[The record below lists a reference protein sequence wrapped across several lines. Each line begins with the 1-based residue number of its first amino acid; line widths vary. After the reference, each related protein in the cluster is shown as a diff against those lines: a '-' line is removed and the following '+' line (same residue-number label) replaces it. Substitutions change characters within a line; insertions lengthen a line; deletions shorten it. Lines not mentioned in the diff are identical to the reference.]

1 MRDQKRQHQYHVAYM
16 NMAIAVAQLSH
27 AERKKVGCILV
38 SPNDQVVAQGYN
50 GTPKGFDNRCEI
62 DFCDK
67 YDKPISKLEPSI
79 LESCMYDHYM
89 TCDRCPHHRSKTK
102 EEVLHAE
109 SNAIAKCARS
119 TNSSE
124 GCTLYVTMSPCV
136 NCAKTIIQSG
146 IVAVYYLEPYKDSAG
161 LDLLRSAGIEVHKL
175 DIEGSY
181 LSPNFIPDNITSIDY

>member
-1 MRDQKRQHQYHVAYM
+1 MRDPKRQHQYHVAYM

-38 SPNDQVVAQGYN
+38 NSNDQVVAQGYN
-50 GTPKGFDNRCEI
+50 GTPSGFDNRCEI
-62 DFCDK
+62 DYCDK
-67 YDKPISKLEPSI
+67 YNKPISKLEHSSI
-79 LESCMYDHYM
+79 ECCIHEDHT
-89 TCDRCPHHRSKTK
+89 TCEGCLHHRSKTK

-146 IVAVYYLEPYKDSAG
+146 IAVVYYLEPYKDSAG
-161 LDLLRSAGIEVHKL
+161 LDLLRSAGIEVYKL

-181 LSPNFIPDNITSIDY
+181 MSPHFIPDNITSIP

>member
-1 MRDQKRQHQYHVAYM
+1 MRDSKRQHQYHVAYM
-16 NMAIAVAQLSH
+16 NMAIAMAQLSH

-38 SPNDQVVAQGYN
+38 NSNDQVVAQGYN
-50 GTPKGFDNRCEI
+50 GMPSGFDNQCET
-62 DFCDK
+62 DYCDK
-67 YDKPISKLEPSI
+67 YNKPIDKLEHSCI
-79 LESCMYDHYM
+79 ESCMNEDHM
-89 TCDRCPHHRSKTK
+89 TCSRCPHYRTKTK

-146 IVAVYYLEPYKDSAG
+146 IAAVYYLEQYKDSTG

-175 DIEGSY
+175 DTEWSY
-181 LSPNFIPDNITSIDY
+181 LSPHFILDNITSIS